1 MAEDIFTYL
10 KGQIDT
16 QVTRFSEALTS
27 GANVS
32 TFSDYQRLVGQIDGL
47 KDARRLIDG
56 VERRYLNDDEDEDE
70 DRPEG

>member
-1 MAEDIFTYL
+1 MTEQSQPVRLGVI
-10 KGQIDT
+10 GG
-16 QVTRFSEALTS
+16 S
-27 GANVS
+27 GL
-32 TFSDYQRLVGQIDGL
+32 YQIDGL